1 MVPLDRQ
8 PSAPLGLK
16 KRRRAGAVALA
27 WLLAGLSA
35 GCVAPP
41 PPPPAAIVAPP
52 PEGPPP
58 APDPPARPVALRWS
72 FTVADHACRAIAESG
87 AVTLAMVIQDAPP
100 EPAAAG
106 GTTTASAAAAAG
118 PPNPSAGMLTLTM
131 QSRRRDAAWP
141 RAGTPVTLQFSGTAG
156 VWQLQGTVR
165 SPRTVVV
172 VRPFDAESLS
182 YVLSLLDGGRLDV
195 PRLRRAVP
203 VLTVPPAG
211 AAGADWFHCPQARL
225 GKA

>member
-1 MVPLDRQ
+1 MVPLGRQ
-8 PSAPLGLK
+8 PSPLVGLQ
-16 KRRRAGAVALA
+16 RRRAGAVALA
-27 WLLAGLSA
+27 WLVAALSA

-41 PPPPAAIVAPP
+41 SAPPPVAIVAPP

-58 APDPPARPVALRWS
+58 APEPPARPVALRWS
-72 FTVADHACRAIAESG
+72 FTVADHACRATAESG
-87 AVTLAMVIQDAPP
+87 AVTLAMVIQDAAP

-118 PPNPSAGMLTLTM
+118 LSNPSAGTLTLTM
-131 QSRRRDAAWP
+131 QSRRRDAPWP

-195 PRLRRAVP
+195 PRLRRALP